1 MDFLVGAG
9 YRLED
14 VLDMD
19 CDQLQMYLDYAQER
33 KITDAIL
40 IARAFHNPQS
50 LTDVLRKDKMDI
62 EAYLE
67 EWDRM
72 IEEVNKHG
80 GSNK

>member
-1 MDFLVGAG
+1 MGAG
-9 YRLED
+9 YSLKE

-40 IARAFHNPQS
+40 IARAFHNPKS
-50 LTDVLRKDKMDI
+50 LTDMLTSNKMDI
-62 EAYLE
+62 DNYIE

-72 IEEVNKHG
+72 IEEVKRHG
-80 GSNK
+80 GRSK